1 MNRSISQLSQD
12 MEVGRGYSHTRFSN
26 TLAGGSNKEVR
37 GKPEIEPIA
46 MELRIRRVGWARRI
60 AEQIHK

>member
-1 MNRSISQLSQD
+1 
-12 MEVGRGYSHTRFSN
+12 MEVRRGHSHTRFSN
-26 TLAGGSNKEVR
+26 TLAGGSNKEVL

-46 MELRIRRVGWARRI
+46 MELRILQVGWARRM